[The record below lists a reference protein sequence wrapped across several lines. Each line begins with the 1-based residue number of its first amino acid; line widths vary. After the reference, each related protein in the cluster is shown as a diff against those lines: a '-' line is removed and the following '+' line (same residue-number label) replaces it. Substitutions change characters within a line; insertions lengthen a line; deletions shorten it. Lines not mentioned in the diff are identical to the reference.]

1 MGVKQKDVL
10 AIILVAALLFIPFL
24 GKVHLFDWDDINFAE
39 SAREMIVTGDY
50 FHVQI
55 NYQQFWEKPP
65 LFIWM
70 QVASMKVF
78 GVNEFAARFP
88 NAIAGIATLVALY
101 LIGFKLFNR
110 KFALI
115 WVLVY
120 SASVTPHLYFKSGL
134 IDPWFNLF
142 MFLSCYF
149 LFRLCIKDRQA
160 KSYKFALLAG
170 LAGGL
175 AVLTKGP
182 VAILL
187 VGLTFII
194 YWLIK
199 KTKTGIRL
207 PEFLL
212 VLVTGL
218 LTTFLWFGF
227 EVLNNGWWFMSEFI
241 NYQIELLKKPVAGH
255 AGPFFYHWVVVLIG
269 CFPASIFLFLA
280 FSKKQNLKLKQNA
293 YKLWMVIMLL
303 VVLVIFSIVKTKIVH
318 YSSLAYFPVGFLA
331 ALGIYNWLKG
341 EAKFKIAHKIL
352 LSIVGF
358 IYVTAGILFPIL
370 GKNPTTL
377 APLIKDQFGKANL
390 QAIVNW
396 SYAEM
401 LVGIVLLAGIIVFF
415 TFSFKQQKQKAVLAL
430 LVSSIMFVQ
439 CFLYIFVPKIEL
451 YSQNAAVEFY
461 KSQQGKNVYVDVAG
475 FKSYAQL
482 FYAKKTNPVN
492 KNALDNKWLTEGE
505 IDKTTYL
512 VTKINRADEY
522 GAKPGYEELY
532 RKNGF
537 VFFKRE
543 PKN

>member
-24 GKVHLFDWDDINFAE
+24 GKVHLFDWDEINFAE

-78 GVNEFAARFP
+78 GVNEFAARLP

-110 KFALI
+110 RFGLI

-120 SASVTPHLYFKSGL
+120 VGSVLPHLYFKSGL

-149 LFRLCIKDRQA
+149 LYGLCIKERHIKNYQ
-160 KSYKFALLAG
+160 FAILAG
-170 LAGGL
+170 LTGGL

-187 VGLTFII
+187 IGLTFLI
-194 YWLIK
+194 YWGIK
-199 KTKTGIRL
+199 KTKTGFKL
-207 PEFLL
+207 LEFAT
-212 VLVTGL
+212 VLAVAL

-227 EVLNNGWWFMSEFI
+227 EVVKNGWWFMSEFI
-241 NYQIELLKKPVAGH
+241 NYQKDLLSTPVAGH
-255 AGPFFYHWVVVLIG
+255 AGPFFYHWLVVLLG
-269 CFPASIFLFLA
+269 CFPASIFMFLA
-280 FSKKQNLKLKQNA
+280 FSKKSKLKLKQNA
-293 YKLWMVIMLL
+293 FKLWMVIMLL
-303 VVLVIFSIVKTKIVH
+303 VVLIIFSIVKTKIVH
-318 YSSLAYFPVGFLA
+318 YSSLAYFPLGFLA
-331 ALGIYNWLKG
+331 AMGIYKWLKAEG
-341 EAKFKIAHKIL
+341 KFKVVHKVL
-352 LSIVGF
+352 LSIIGF
-358 IYVTAGILFPIL
+358 IYIIAGVMFPIL
-370 GKNPTTL
+370 GKSPNKL
-377 APLIKDQFGKANL
+377 LPLIKDQFGKANL
-390 QAIVNW
+390 QATVNW

-401 LVGIVLLAGIIVFF
+401 LIGLLLLLGIVLFFVFL
-415 TFSFKQQKQKAVLAL
+415 SKQQKVKSVLAL
-430 LVSSIMFVQ
+430 FISSVLFIQ
-439 CFLYIFVPKIEL
+439 LFLYFFVPKIEM
-451 YSQNAAVEFY
+451 YSQNAAIEFY
-461 KSQQGKNVYVDVAG
+461 KSHQGKDVYVDVAG

-482 FYAKKTNPVN
+482 FYAKKTNPTN
-492 KNALDNKWLTEGE
+492 QKALDNKWLTTGN

-512 VTKINRADEY
+512 VTKINKADKY
-522 GAKPGYEELY
+522 GAMPGYEELY

-537 VFFKRE
+537 VFFKRS
-543 PKN
+543 PLN